1 MIRIPHNPGK
11 TKSKN
16 LQETHFELSEAC
28 LILLVIN
35 QMKRKVKAPQKRQ
48 NEAFKEERS
57 KDTITSY

>member
-35 QMKRKVKAPQKRQ
+35 QMKRKVKAP
-48 NEAFKEERS
+48 
-57 KDTITSY
+57 